1 MEPAKNRDL
10 HYRGIWMENN
20 IFEQIMEICS
30 EKKVVSRCKKLSK
43 KSKLTSGA
51 VAGTLTELGYWLYVY
66 GHIAEA
72 IKVCE
77 FSHIEEP
84 KPGKVNYNIWDFVL
98 WLWGLEAYI
107 YHKQN
112 AEERCNEIIVAM
124 ERVWSIPSGIF
135 DTTEKISAHNRSIRN
150 SLTYEDAINKNKIEE
165 QLESNSKLGA
175 AEYRFT
181 ALFHMIGYGVTGLYP
196 HLEEHKAELEELIE
210 QYIQFLK

>member
-1 MEPAKNRDL
+1 
-10 HYRGIWMENN
+10 MENN

>member
-1 MEPAKNRDL
+1 
-10 HYRGIWMENN
+10 MENN

-107 YHKQN
+107 YRKQN
-112 AEERCNEIIVAM
+112 AEERCNERIVAM
-124 ERVWSIPSGIF
+124 KRVWSIPSGIF

>member
-1 MEPAKNRDL
+1 
-10 HYRGIWMENN
+10 MENN

-107 YHKQN
+107 YRKQN
-112 AEERCNEIIVAM
+112 AEERCNERIVAM

>member
-1 MEPAKNRDL
+1 
-10 HYRGIWMENN
+10 MENN

-107 YHKQN
+107 YRKQN
-112 AEERCNEIIVAM
+112 AEERCNERIVAM

-165 QLESNSKLGA
+165 QLESNSKSGVN
-175 AEYRFT
+175 EYRFT
-181 ALFHMIGYGVTGLYP
+181 ALFCMIGYGVTGLYP

>member
-1 MEPAKNRDL
+1 
-10 HYRGIWMENN
+10 MENN
-20 IFEQIMEICS
+20 IFEQIMEKCS
-30 EKKVVSRCKKLSK
+30 EKNVVSRCKKLSK

-51 VAGTLTELGYWLYVY
+51 VACTLTELGYWLYVY
-66 GHIAEA
+66 GHIDEA

-107 YHKQN
+107 YRKQN
-112 AEERCNEIIVAM
+112 AEERCNERIVAM
-124 ERVWSIPSGIF
+124 ERVWSIPNGIS
-135 DTTEKISAHNRSIRN
+135 DTTEKKLVSNRRIRD
-150 SLTYEDAINKNKIEE
+150 SLTYEDAIEKDKIEE
-165 QLESNSKLGA
+165 QLESNSKSGA
-175 AEYRFT
+175 NGYRFT
-181 ALFHMIGYGVTGLYP
+181 ALFRMIGYGVTGLYP